1 MSLRETI
8 KIDFMAAFK
17 GKRLVE
23 KGVLSLLQS
32 EIKNRE
38 IEVGKREEGLSDEEI
53 VQLVQRAIKQR
64 KDSAQQYNDADRAEL
79 AEVEEAEILVLEK
92 YLPEQLSDEEI
103 ETEIAKVIEKV
114 GAKSAADFGKVM
126 GAAMGTL
133 KGRTD
138 GDKVKEVV
146 QKLLT

>member
-8 KIDFMAAFK
+8 KSDFLIAFK
-17 GKRLVE
+17 EKKIVE

-38 IEVGKREEGLSDEEI
+38 IEVGKREEGLSDEE
-53 VQLVQRAIKQR
+53 VVELVQRAIKQR
-64 KDSAQQYNDADRAEL
+64 KDSAKQYADANRAEL
-79 AEVEEAEILVLEK
+79 VEAEEAELVVLEK
-92 YLPEQLSDEEI
+92 YLPEQLSDKEI
-103 ETEIAKVIEKV
+103 EAEVATVIKKV
-114 GAKSAADFGKVM
+114 GAESSADFGKVM
-126 GAAMGTL
+126 GIAMGAL

-146 QKLLT
+146 QKLLA